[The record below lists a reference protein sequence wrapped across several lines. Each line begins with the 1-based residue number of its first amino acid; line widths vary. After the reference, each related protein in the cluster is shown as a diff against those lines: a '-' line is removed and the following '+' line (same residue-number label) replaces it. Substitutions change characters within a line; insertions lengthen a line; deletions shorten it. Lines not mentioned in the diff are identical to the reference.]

1 MPDLCKPNLMLEL
14 NSWLPSLIDSDPIFT
29 KLKETY
35 TMTFYDTYGPVD
47 PPIKFIVCGGRDF
60 ADIKHKF
67 GTEKLEAKKQRSFV
81 FDKLDGLASIYSKH
95 SPDNATVLNMPID
108 ANANDTSVLIDA
120 NWLPLDIKVVSGGA
134 RGVDTVAIDWAVSN
148 YCQYREYLADWKR
161 HKNAAGPIRN
171 QLILD
176 SEVPKAGYDENYKTI
191 IDDAERIKNTHVIAF
206 PGGKG
211 TADMV
216 RRSKA
221 RGLHV
226 IEFSMH
232 DYTDWRKLWTQG

>member
-1 MPDLCKPNLMLEL
+1 
-14 NSWLPSLIDSDPIFT
+14 
-29 KLKETY
+29 
-35 TMTFYDTYGPVD
+35 MTIYDTYGPVD

-60 ADIKHKF
+60 ADIKNKF
-67 GTEKLEAKKQRSFV
+67 GAERLEAKKQRSFV

-95 SPDNATVLNMPID
+95 SPDNASLLAPI
-108 ANANDTSVLIDA
+108 NSTSDNA

-134 RGVDTVAIDWAVSN
+134 RGVDSVAIDWAVSN
-148 YCQYREYLADWKR
+148 YCVYREYYPDWKR

-176 SEVPKAGYDENYKTI
+176 SEVPKAGYDTKYQTI
-191 IDDAERIKNTHVIAF
+191 TDDAELIKNIHVIAF

-226 IEFSMH
+226 VEFSMH

>member
-1 MPDLCKPNLMLEL
+1 
-14 NSWLPSLIDSDPIFT
+14 
-29 KLKETY
+29 
-35 TMTFYDTYGPVD
+35 MTIYDTYGPVD

-60 ADIKHKF
+60 ADIKNKF
-67 GTEKLEAKKQRSFV
+67 GAERLEAKKQISFV
-81 FDKLDGLASIYSKH
+81 FDRLDGLASMYSKH
-95 SPDNATVLNMPID
+95 SPDNSTISGISID
-108 ANANDTSVLIDA
+108 TNA

-134 RGVDTVAIDWAVSN
+134 RGVDTVAIDWAVFN

-176 SEVPKAGYDENYKTI
+176 SEVPKAGYDTKYQTI
-191 IDDAERIKNTHVIAF
+191 TDDAELIKNTHVIAF

>member
-1 MPDLCKPNLMLEL
+1 
-14 NSWLPSLIDSDPIFT
+14 
-29 KLKETY
+29 
-35 TMTFYDTYGPVD
+35 MTIYDTYGPVD

-67 GTEKLEAKKQRSFV
+67 GAERLEAKKQISFV
-81 FDKLDGLASIYSKH
+81 FDRLDGLASMYSKH
-95 SPDNATVLNMPID
+95 SPDNSTISGISID
-108 ANANDTSVLIDA
+108 TNA

-176 SEVPKAGYDENYKTI
+176 SEVPKAGYDAKYQTI
-191 IDDAERIKNTHVIAF
+191 TDDAELIKNTHVIAF

-216 RRSKA
+216 RRAKA

-226 IEFSMH
+226 VEFSMH

>member
-1 MPDLCKPNLMLEL
+1 
-14 NSWLPSLIDSDPIFT
+14 
-29 KLKETY
+29 
-35 TMTFYDTYGPVD
+35 MTIYDTYGPVD

-60 ADIKHKF
+60 ADIKNKF
-67 GTEKLEAKKQRSFV
+67 GAERLEAKKQISFV
-81 FDKLDGLASIYSKH
+81 FDRLEGLASMYSKH
-95 SPDNATVLNMPID
+95 SPDNSSLLASINSTSDNARLLDVPID
-108 ANANDTSVLIDA
+108 TNA

-148 YCQYREYLADWKR
+148 YCQYREYHADWKR

-171 QLILD
+171 QLIID

-191 IDDAERIKNTHVIAF
+191 IDDAERIKNIHVIAF

-232 DYTDWRKLWTQG
+232 DYTDWRKLWTQD

>member
-1 MPDLCKPNLMLEL
+1 
-14 NSWLPSLIDSDPIFT
+14 
-29 KLKETY
+29 
-35 TMTFYDTYGPVD
+35 MTIYDTYGPVD

-67 GTEKLEAKKQRSFV
+67 GAERLEAKKQISFV
-81 FDKLDGLASIYSKH
+81 FDRLDGLASMYSKH
-95 SPDNATVLNMPID
+95 SPDNSTISGISID
-108 ANANDTSVLIDA
+108 TNA

-148 YCQYREYLADWKR
+148 YCQYREYHADWKR

-171 QLILD
+171 QLIID

-191 IDDAERIKNTHVIAF
+191 IDDAERIKNIHVIAF

-232 DYTDWRKLWTQG
+232 DYTDWRKLRTQD